1 MIQGIIMDNYETE
14 MFFRMHLEPQFLED
28 EKIMWCGVTENDVK
42 PKEYS
47 ESKPIFISIGICTL
61 LGVLLTGASIKDIIS
76 GLFNNVLGGLMVG
89 LMLLGVA
96 GFFVYMYFFY
106 RKTRYYAVT
115 NYRVYILDE
124 NGNIVYSRRMR
135 SYYEIRYYASSRSVG
150 WTEVYKK
157 EKKIGKPV
165 RYYNKEIVT
174 VRGVKDVE
182 KAYHCINRLIIESA
196 NKTDERAEFNN
207 CFFGV

>member
-1 MIQGIIMDNYETE
+1 MDNYETE

-47 ESKPIFISIGICTL
+47 KTKSQLIGMGICTF
-61 LGVLLTGASIKDIIS
+61 LGVLFAGTAVKDAIS
-76 GLFNNVLGGLMVG
+76 GSFDNVIGGLFVG
-89 LMLLGVA
+89 LILLAAA
-96 GFFVYMYFFY
+96 GFLFYLYFIY

-115 NYRVYILDE
+115 NYRVYVLDE
-124 NGNIVYSRRMR
+124 NGNIVISQKMYPI
-135 SYYEIRYYASSRSVG
+135 YKIRYYESSRSVG

-196 NKTDERAEFNN
+196 NKTDNRADFSKVLFNI
-207 CFFGV
+207 